1 MNLKQLEYFRTL
13 ARTEH
18 YTKASKELYIT
29 QPSLSYSITELEK
42 ELKTHLFEKD
52 GRNIK
57 LTKYGSFFLSYVER
71 ALDELE
77 TGKKQLLKLTSSTEG
92 KIDMAFIYT
101 LGPTFIPNLVQSFSN
116 NKEYEGIKFSFAQ
129 GNTKSLIE
137 DLKREKF
144 DLIFCSYKEDEPE
157 IEFVPVA
164 KQDLVLIVPQNH
176 PLGILDTIDL
186 KATEDYPYILFNQK
200 SGLRPIINDM
210 FNRGDINP
218 EIICEVEEDSA
229 VAGLVSI
236 GYGIAIIPKIPN
248 LSNFNVKI
256 INIEKP
262 LYERYIYAARC
273 KNLYHS
279 PAMLSFFSFALNYG
293 KENYLN
299 KNIKV

>member
-1 MNLKQLEYFRTL
+1 MNLKQLEYFRVL
-13 ARTEH
+13 AKTEH

-29 QPSLSYSITELEK
+29 QPSLSYSIAELEK
-42 ELKTHLFEKD
+42 ELQTQLFEKD

-71 ALDELE
+71 ALSELE

-101 LGPTFIPNLVQSFSN
+101 LGPNFIPSLVQSFLSN
-116 NKEYEGIKFSFAQ
+116 EEYKGIKFSFAQ

-144 DLIFCSYKEDEPE
+144 DLIFCSYAEDEPE

-164 KQDLVLIVPQNH
+164 EQELVLIVPKNH
-176 PLGILDTIDL
+176 PLSNFDSIDL
-186 KATEDYPYILFNQK
+186 TATKSYPYILFNHK
-200 SGLRPIINDM
+200 SGLRPILNDM
-210 FNRGDINP
+210 FSRASINP
-218 EIICEVEEDSA
+218 DIICEVEEDSA

-236 GYGIAIIPKIPN
+236 DYGIAIIPRIPT

-262 LYERYIYAARC
+262 LYTRYIYAARC

-279 PAMLSFFSFALNYG
+279 PAMLSFFSFATNYG
-293 KENYLN
+293 KENYLG